1 MKKLVLILLTLTP
14 FITKAQV
21 TLIPDSD
28 FEKALIY
35 WTIDTDGIV
44 NGQILTAD
52 AHSAI
57 NLDLNGVPLGH
68 GGYVMDLSGI
78 EGFINLEHFR
88 AYYNNLNTVNL
99 STLTKLKTL
108 FFTSS
113 NLSTID
119 LSANTE
125 LEKLTI
131 GNGSLDF
138 GPFNRLKS
146 LDLSNNSKL
155 KYIDAYNMTALEY
168 INLNNNI
175 ADSVYILLG
184 NENNY
189 PYNVCI
195 DVDNP
200 VAATNGTAPY
210 DSWTVIGNHYFDNNC
225 ALSIKKFVND
235 NFKIYPNPATNYVSI
250 EQKETNGV
258 TLQTVQILDSSGK
271 WIKSIKDN
279 FNQIDV
285 STLSKGMYL
294 FVIQTDRGNKTE
306 KIIKN

>member
-1 MKKLVLILLTLTP
+1 MKKLFLIILTFVT

-52 AHSAI
+52 AHNAI

-78 EGFINLEHFR
+78 EGFVNLEHFR
-88 AYYNNLNTVNL
+88 AYYNNLSTVNL

-108 FFTSS
+108 FFISN

-119 LSANTE
+119 LSKNTD

-131 GNGSLDF
+131 GNGALDF
-138 GPFNRLKS
+138 GPFNRIKS
-146 LDLSNNSKL
+146 LDLSKNNKL
-155 KYIDAYNMTALEY
+155 KYIDAYNMTTLEY
-168 INLNNNI
+168 INLRNNN
-175 ADSVYILLG
+175 ADSLYVLLG

-195 DVDNP
+195 DVVNP

-210 DSWTVIGNHYFDNNC
+210 DGWAVIGNHYFDNNC
-225 ALSIKKFVND
+225 TLSIEKFVNE
-235 NFKIYPNPATNYVSI
+235 NFKIYPNPATDYVAI

-258 TLQTVQILDSSGK
+258 TLQSVQILDSSGK
-271 WIKSIKDN
+271 WIKSVKDN
-279 FNQIDV
+279 FNRIDV
-285 STLSKGMYL
+285 SSLSKGLYL
-294 FVIQTDRGNKTE
+294 FVIQTDKGNKTE
-306 KIIKN
+306 KIVIK